1 MPAAAMTAWL
11 LAAAGPVTALPLLLF
26 AARARG
32 ISFSTPGMP
41 LIGVLLHGEPF
52 GYARGRLRAHPAG
65 LATYTAAGMYRSLR
79 YQARAG

>member
-11 LAAAGPVTALPLLLF
+11 LAAAGPVTALPLF

-32 ISFSTPGMP
+32 ISFSTPGM
-41 LIGVLLHGEPF
+41 LVIGVLLHGEPF

-79 YQARAG
+79 YQARAC